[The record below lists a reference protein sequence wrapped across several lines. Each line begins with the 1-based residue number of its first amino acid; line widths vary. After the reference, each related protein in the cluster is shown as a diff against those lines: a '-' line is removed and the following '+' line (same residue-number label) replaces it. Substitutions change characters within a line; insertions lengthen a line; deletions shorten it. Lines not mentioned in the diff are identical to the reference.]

1 MEKKTNIYLTNFK
14 NKYIKHPFFSF
25 FDLSIILV
33 VIVLISQLGISGF
46 EYVRLTPYYNSLIW
60 YISVL
65 GFAILLGFSGLA
77 SLGTAS
83 FVGLS
88 AYLTASMMSR
98 NIPFIVALGIL
109 IIVGVV
115 LGVIV
120 GFISLRVEG
129 LFLAIVTL
137 GVAEVIIKVIES
149 VWGTAAITKIGQLKL
164 LGQYMDMNDWRIAIV
179 IVIVMLGI
187 MMLTYNIMNS
197 PTGRAMLSMKNSQSA
212 ASAMGINILKY
223 KITAFSISSVF
234 AMITGCL
241 FMLFNQNIEPK
252 QWGLNM
258 SLLLLAAV
266 VIGGSRSIFGIL
278 IGTLFMFSFQ
288 NLLELSSILKKVS
301 WLPTFIS
308 GFLLILVVTFYPQG
322 IVGLKYDIKKLYIK
336 IKKKIQERKVIGNEQ
351 K

>member
-1 MEKKTNIYLTNFK
+1 MEKKKNIYFTNFK

-25 FDLSIILV
+25 FNLSLALIIILF
-33 VIVLISQLGISGF
+33 ISNLGIPGF
-46 EYVRLTPYYNSLIW
+46 EYVSLTSYYNSLIW

-83 FVGLS
+83 FVGIS
-88 AYLTASMMSR
+88 AYLTATMMEK
-98 NIPFIVALGIL
+98 NIPFIVVLGIL
-109 IIVGVV
+109 IILGVV

-137 GVAEVIIKVIES
+137 GVAEVIIKIIES
-149 VWGTAAITKIGQLKL
+149 IWGTAAVTKIGQLKI
-164 LGQYMDMNDWRIAIV
+164 LGQYMDLNDWRVAIIV
-179 IVIVMLGI
+179 IFVMLII

-234 AMITGCL
+234 AMITGSL
-241 FMLFNQNIEPK
+241 FMLFNQNTEPN
-252 QWGLNM
+252 QWGLNI

-288 NLLELSSILKKVS
+288 SLLQLSPVLKQVS

-308 GFLLILVVTFYPQG
+308 GLLLILVVTFYPQG
-322 IVGLKYDIKKLYIK
+322 IVGLKYDIKKLYYK
-336 IKKKIQERKVIGNEQ
+336 IKKKIKERKVIKDE
-351 K
+351 